1 MSMVDA
7 SIRAMRRI
15 DDKNRVDASIL
26 EAYENIN
33 LLDVIRETLLCK
45 GVGVVNSDRYIYKKL
60 LEDSALYLY
69 DLKANATNRLFVGL
83 TIDRLCQV
91 HGLSHEKSDK
101 LVMVPVDIYNEIN
114 EINNRYK
121 RRYL

>member
-1 MSMVDA
+1 
-7 SIRAMRRI
+7 MRRI
-15 DDKNRVDASIL
+15 DDKNRVDASTL

-91 HGLSHEKSDK
+91 HGLAHEKSDK
-101 LVMVPVDIYNEIN
+101 LVMVPVDIYNEVN
-114 EINNRYK
+114 EINNCYK
-121 RRYL
+121 RRSL

>member
-1 MSMVDA
+1 
-7 SIRAMRRI
+7 MRRI
-15 DDKNRVDASIL
+15 DDKNRVESSTL
-26 EAYENIN
+26 KTYENIN
-33 LLDVIRETLLCK
+33 LYDVIRETLLCK
-45 GVGVVNSDRYIYKKL
+45 GVGVVASGYILKKL

-91 HGLSHEKSDK
+91 NGLAHEKSDK
-101 LVMVPVDIYNEIN
+101 LVKVPMDIYNEVS

-121 RRYL
+121 HSRT